1 MGPEPKDRIKEGMA
15 VTIVVG
21 IDFYQTDPDVILDLL
36 KLRNIAPKLGAVK
49 VYMGAEDAGCTMHNA
64 P

>member
-1 MGPEPKDRIKEGMA
+1 MA